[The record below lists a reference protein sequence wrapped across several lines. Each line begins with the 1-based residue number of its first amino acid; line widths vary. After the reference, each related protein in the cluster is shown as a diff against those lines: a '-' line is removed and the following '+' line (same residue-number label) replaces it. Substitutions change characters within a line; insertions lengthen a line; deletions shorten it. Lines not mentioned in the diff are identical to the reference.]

1 MREPRT
7 AQSTD
12 RLWGLKW
19 TSKMTRLNDRSKVGK
34 KIKKTFLRGGKWLF
48 LGFVGPICTWHPWL
62 ECDTDLRAA
71 KWTLI
76 NPESGQLSDWVSV
89 DLMNVPF
96 EGHTGHS
103 RNKTPIVT
111 NFTTIDTITISW
123 ILLSTLYC
131 SESGLSGYGQ
141 SKRWPMHPC
150 SPHLNFYSISFSN

>member
-12 RLWGLKW
+12 RLWGLKR
-19 TSKMTRLNDRSKVGK
+19 TSKMTRLNDRLEVGEK
-34 KIKKTFLRGGKWLF
+34 MKKTFLRGGKW

-71 KWTLI
+71 KSLSETL
-76 NPESGQLSDWVSV
+76 NLGKSADSMD
-89 DLMNVPF
+89 VPF

-111 NFTTIDTITISW
+111 NVTTIDTITISW

-131 SESGLSGYGQ
+131 SKSGLPGILFQ
-141 SKRWPMHPC
+141 PKNRRPC
-150 SPHLNFYSISFSN
+150 SPDLNFYSISFSN